1 MFQPSVSA
9 SGVARMSH
17 GAAVV
22 PAEENTLL
30 RAALHAVWTKHTVP
44 PPPADSA
51 DSAMAEEMFLSE
63 LTDTSVATVY
73 HAIRQM
79 PYGGVG
85 VRRTVEGLLQARCGS
100 CSGKHMAL
108 ASLLRRLGHQ
118 AELLT
123 LHCDF
128 SAAVDSAASATADVP
143 DAVAEYTRGDGPPV
157 YDFHHVVR
165 LTWPAAKDAKGAT
178 DANGGG
184 SVLLDATWPD
194 CLAPHGF
201 RVNTGWGHDGHDA
214 GDTLLA
220 VPDTAIFQRLGA
232 APVAQLGSLKADL
245 VATLPVAEAE
255 RRARFF
261 RELLAWLAELQH

>member
-1 MFQPSVSA
+1 
-9 SGVARMSH
+9 MSH

-143 DAVAEYTRGDGPPV
+143 DAVAEYT
-157 YDFHHVVR
+157 
-165 LTWPAAKDAKGAT
+165 
-178 DANGGG
+178 
-184 SVLLDATWPD
+184 
-194 CLAPHGF
+194 
-201 RVNTGWGHDGHDA
+201 
-214 GDTLLA
+214 
-220 VPDTAIFQRLGA
+220 PDTAIFQRLGA